1 MSKTG
6 LEVFDTTLQETNHWL
21 RLMMAELD
29 SNDRRRAFAAL
40 RAGLHALRDRIGAVN
55 AVHLGAQLPMLLRGA
70 YYEGW
75 RLPGSTRE
83 RHAEDYLNHVDS
95 HLPRNSTFDASEVAL
110 ATFRVLAQC
119 LDPGE
124 TRKLRRILP
133 PEIGALWPAAP
144 SPKSNVLAHSR
155 DVTR

>member
-1 MSKTG
+1 MSKTS

-21 RLMMAELD
+21 KLMMQELD
-29 SNDRRRAFAAL
+29 TNDRRRAFTAL
-40 RAGLHALRDRIGAVN
+40 RAGLHALRDRIGPAN

-75 RLPGSTRE
+75 RLPDATHE

-95 HLPRNSTFDASEVAL
+95 YLPRNSAFDASEATL
-110 ATFRVLAQC
+110 ATFRVLVQC

-124 TRKLRRILP
+124 TQKLLRSLP
-133 PEIGALWPAAP
+133 AEIRALWPEEIRRREQ
-144 SPKSNVLAHSR
+144 VR
-155 DVTR
+155 

>member
-1 MSKTG
+1 MSKTS

-21 RLMMAELD
+21 RLMMEELD
-29 SNDRRRAFAAL
+29 SSDRRRAFTAL
-40 RAGLHALRDRIGAVN
+40 RAGLHALRDRIGSAN

-75 RLPGSTRE
+75 CLPGSTHE

-95 HLPRNSTFDASEVAL
+95 LLPRNSAFDASEVAL
-110 ATFRVLAQC
+110 ATFRVLVQC

-124 TRKLRRILP
+124 TRKLIRILP
-133 PEIGALWPAAP
+133 PEICALWPEEVRRQ
-144 SPKSNVLAHSR
+144 KQIR
-155 DVTR
+155 

>member
-1 MSKTG
+1 MSKAS

-21 RLMMAELD
+21 RLMMEELD
-29 SNDRRRAFAAL
+29 SSDRRRAFTAL
-40 RAGLHALRDRIGAVN
+40 RAGLHALRDLIGPVN

-75 RLPGSTRE
+75 RLADTTHE
-83 RHAEDYLNHVDS
+83 RHAEHYLNHVDS
-95 HLPRNSTFDASEVAL
+95 NLPRNSAFDASEVAL

-124 TRKLRRILP
+124 TQKLIRILP
-133 PEIGALWPAAP
+133 RGVCALWPEIGRPEQ
-144 SPKSNVLAHSR
+144 VR
-155 DVTR
+155 